1 MTKTNA
7 LLAGLTAGM
16 LFPLTLIADDAAAA
30 AADPQAAPA
39 TEQVAAEPAA
49 ALTVDATDPG
59 GDETADPAMR
69 FESPDAA
76 AMALIDAA
84 AAEGSDDLRAVLGS
98 ALDDLVSGDPVA
110 DAQDR
115 QDFVELASKAADLE
129 DETDDSAILVLGP
142 EDWPFPIPLARDEDG
157 WYFDTEAG
165 VEEILDR
172 RIGLNELY
180 AIATARAF
188 VEAEREYAAADP
200 DGDGIHA
207 YADRFWSSEGQKNG
221 LFWPTAEGQ
230 PQSPMGPLVA
240 DAVAEGYGQRE
251 AGEGP
256 NPYHG
261 YYFKILTAQGPSAP
275 GGAKSYLEDGRLTKG
290 FGLLAWPAT
299 YGNSGIMT
307 FQVDKRGMVYES
319 DLGEDTAAAAISI
332 DTFDLDEEWEPVV
345 D

>member
-16 LFPLTLIADDAAAA
+16 LFPLTLIADDAATADAA
-30 AADPQAAPA
+30 VQSAPV
-39 TEQVAAEPAA
+39 TEQVTDESPPPVAAK
-49 ALTVDATDPG
+49 ATDPG
-59 GDETADPAMR
+59 DDETVEPAMR

-76 AMALIDAA
+76 AMALIEAV
-84 AAEGSDDLRAVLGS
+84 AAEGSDELRAVLGS
-98 ALDDLVSGDPVA
+98 AVADLVSGDPVA

-115 QDFVELASKAADLE
+115 QDFVELARQSADLE

-142 EDWPFPIPLARDEDG
+142 EDWPFPIPLARDDEG

-165 VEEILDR
+165 IEEILDR

-180 AIATARAF
+180 AIASARAF
-188 VEAEREYAAADP
+188 VEAEREYAAADL
-200 DGDGIHA
+200 DGDGVHA
-207 YADRFWSSEGQKNG
+207 YADRFWSSKDKKDG
-221 LFWPTAEGQ
+221 LYWATAEGQ
-230 PQSPMGPLVA
+230 PESPMGPLVA
-240 DAVAEGYGQRE
+240 DAVAEGYSQRA

-256 NPYHG
+256 SPFHG
-261 YYFKILTAQGPSAP
+261 YYFKILTGQGPSTP
-275 GGAKSYLEDGRLTKG
+275 GGARSYLEDGRLTKG

-307 FQVDKRGMVYES
+307 FQVDKRGIVYES
-319 DLGEDTAAAAISI
+319 DLGEDTGTAAISI
-332 DTFDLDEEWEPVV
+332 DAFDLGEEWEPVI